1 MITGMTIGGLK
12 MAKPMDDFLLRA
24 LAAGMGIAVIAGPYG
39 CLLVWRRMAFFGGA
53 LAHGSLLGVA
63 IGLLLG
69 ISPTAALILFCIF
82 AAILVALGERQRRLP
97 SDTVL
102 AIVAHTALALG
113 LVVVSFLDAVRIDL
127 MSYLVGDILAV
138 SDFDLIV
145 VGAGVVLALGG
156 LALLWRPALAI
167 IVNEDLAR
175 IDGVAV
181 ERVNAIMLVLT
192 ALVIA
197 VAIKLVGI
205 LLVVALMV
213 VPAGAAR
220 RVAQSPEQMIVW
232 SAGCGVVAVILGL
245 GASSLWDTQSGPS
258 IVVAAAAV
266 LAVLWLL
273 PLGRRA

>member
-1 MITGMTIGGLK
+1 ML
-12 MAKPMDDFLLRA
+12 DDFLLRA
-24 LAAGMGIAVIAGPYG
+24 LAAGIGIAVIAGPYG

-63 IGLLLG
+63 LGLMLG
-69 ISPTAALILFCIF
+69 VSPTAALIVFCVV
-82 AAILVALGERQRRLP
+82 AAILIALGERQRRLP

-113 LVVVSFLDAVRIDL
+113 LVAVSFLDTVRIDV
-127 MSYLVGDILAV
+127 MSYLIGDILAV
-138 SDFDLIV
+138 STTDLIV
-145 VGAGVVLALGG
+145 VGIGAAVALAG
-156 LALLWRPALAI
+156 LAILWRSALVI
-167 IVNEDLAR
+167 VVNEDLAR
-175 IDGVAV
+175 IDGVPV
-181 ERVNAIMLVLT
+181 ERVNAVLLVLT

-205 LLVVALMV
+205 LLVVALMII
-213 VPAGAAR
+213 PAGAAR
-220 RVAQSPEQMIVW
+220 RVSSTPEQMIFR
-232 SAGCGVVAVILGL
+232 SAGCGVLAVILGL

>member
-1 MITGMTIGGLK
+1 
-12 MAKPMDDFLLRA
+12 MDDFLLRA
-24 LAAGMGIAVIAGPYG
+24 LAAGIGIAVIAGPYG

-69 ISPTAALILFCIF
+69 ISPTAALIIFCMF

-113 LVVVSFLDAVRIDL
+113 LVVVSFLDTIRIDL

-138 SDFDLIV
+138 SDLDLIV
-145 VGAGVVLALGG
+145 VGVGAVVALGG

-167 IVNEDLAR
+167 VVNEDLAR
-175 IDGVAV
+175 IDGVPV

-220 RVAQSPEQMIVW
+220 RVAQSPEQMIAW
-232 SAGCGVVAVILGL
+232 AAGCGVVAVILGL

-258 IVVAAAAV
+258 IVVAAAVV

-273 PLGRRA
+273 PIGRRN